1 MYFTISE
8 TPRMQSLSVGL
19 KWTQVLRAHQPRH
32 PRQRYVA
39 AANRRYVDTD
49 TFGSQSVHTCAA
61 TRTPH
66 AWIDSPSI
74 VAYSCS
80 LSCAMATHAI
90 SMAPNRWR
98 RWRPEDCGNQS
109 EHIGG
114 AGQRGGAGMGM
125 QAGGHTSSLPVALAV
140 QEGPPSPA
148 ARPSTGWAGPRAIEH
163 TLSRVRRAQGAMPTM
178 KVHARPSR
186 AR

>member
-66 AWIDSPSI
+66 AWIHGPSTAAHRAYI
-74 VAYSCS
+74 ELRHGYPSNLHGSQQRADGGLRSVANSVS
-80 LSCAMATHAI
+80 
-90 SMAPNRWR
+90 
-98 RWRPEDCGNQS
+98 
-109 EHIGG
+109 IGG
-114 AGQRGGAGMGM
+114 AGQRA
-125 QAGGHTSSLPVALAV
+125 QAWACKRAV
-140 QEGPPSPA
+140 TPAPSPSLSPCGKGLR
-148 ARPSTGWAGPRAIEH
+148 ARLRGRHPSTGWAGPRAIEH
-163 TLSRVRRAQGAMPTM
+163 TPSRIRRVQGAMPTM
-178 KVHARPSR
+178 KVARPSR